1 MRILLIIAITFLSVT
16 RSYSQDFL
24 GLRLGNYAGVH
35 GLTIN
40 PAINVNGPREIDVN
54 FLSFGMSF
62 ESNYIYLEKT
72 NILLAGLKI
81 TKLRP
86 NPAIQMDRKPIEN
99 ALYYNYYDRQRG
111 KVNYNFYSNA
121 FVNFPSGIWNYKNS
135 SFGLSFTD
143 KMIGY
148 ANRISHDY
156 GYYYYQDSATTEMW
170 LDPMKVGLLHYG
182 ELAVNYAFKIP
193 SSGRIDYN
201 FGVTAKYLMPWD
213 ALFLRNNVRKETI
226 KIENGV
232 KLPEGSDVD
241 FNWASSYRYDYVNDK
256 PEYKLKKQGN
266 GVTMD
271 IGFTIVNS
279 LGAESQPTKWKVGV
293 SLMDIGKVFI
303 NGEVNSYK
311 TIDTAILRDEH
322 FSNVKDLDSF
332 RAVANYHAFDGDMT
346 HSVTGSKFSAWMPMS
361 LSIFGDLN
369 VVNNFYLSLHT
380 IFRIPME
387 AIGLE
392 KSNTIAFTPRIEKE
406 RFEVAF
412 PIILHEYK
420 YLRGGFM
427 IRKGFFFA
435 GSDNM
440 TAWIIPQKLNGIEF
454 YMGFKWSG
462 DKEYKTKKR
471 PSNRRLTVKCPVW

>member
-1 MRILLIIAITFLSVT
+1 MRILLIIVITFLTVI

-24 GLRLGNYAGVH
+24 GMRIGNYAGVQ

-40 PAINVNGPREIDVN
+40 PAINVNGPKQIDIN

-62 ESNYIYLEKT
+62 ESNYIYLEKS
-72 NILLAGLKI
+72 NIFIAALKI
-81 TKLRP
+81 GTLRP
-86 NPAIQMDRKPIEN
+86 NPAIKMDKKPVKNGLLYNYFDRKRDN
-99 ALYYNYYDRQRG
+99 
-111 KVNYNFYSNA
+111 KNYNFYSNA
-121 FVNFPSGIWNYKNS
+121 FVNLPSGIWNFKNS
-135 SFGLSFTD
+135 SFGVSISD
-143 KMIGY
+143 KFLGY
-148 ANRISHDY
+148 VNRISHDY
-156 GYYYYQDSATTEMW
+156 GYYYYQDSSTTEMF
-170 LDPMKVGLLHYG
+170 LDPMKMGLLHFG
-182 ELAVNYAFKIP
+182 ELALNYAFKLP
-193 SSGRIDYN
+193 TTGRVDYN
-201 FGVTAKYLMPWD
+201 FGVTAKYIMPWD

-256 PEYKLKKQGN
+256 PVYKLKKQGN
-266 GVTMD
+266 GATMD
-271 IGFTIVNS
+271 IGFVAVNFM
-279 LGAESQPTKWKVGV
+279 GGEDQVTKWKAGI
-293 SLMDIGKVFI
+293 SLMDVGMVFI
-303 NGEVNSYK
+303 NGESNVYK
-311 TIDTAILRDEH
+311 SLDTVILRDEF

-332 RAVANYHAFDGDMT
+332 RAVANYHAFKGDET

-380 IFRIPME
+380 IFRVPMK

-392 KSNTIAFTPRIEKE
+392 KSNTIAITPRIERE
-406 RFEVAF
+406 RFEMAF
-412 PIILHEYK
+412 PVILHEYK
-420 YLRGGFM
+420 YLRAGFM

-440 TAWIIPQKLNGIEF
+440 TAWLIPQKLNGMEF

-462 DKEYKTKKR
+462 ELEYKTNKR